1 MARRITHRELLQK
14 IDKLHPAIAKAFAD
28 AFTNVR
34 SQAQVTRIAELIAAG
49 RLDMVADELGLDSP
63 RFSDLTEEIRKVYA
77 AGGKEGVMELAGMPS
92 QRGPRGAIRLPGSKI
107 QISFDLRNQRAET
120 WLRNQSSRM
129 VTELVAD
136 QRNAIRIAVSEGT
149 LLGNGPRQTALD
161 IVGRIGPNG
170 RRSGGIV
177 GLTSQ
182 QTQFVANARSQ
193 LLSGNAADM
202 RDYLGRARRDKR
214 FDSIV
219 NKAIKEGKAVAGAD
233 VDRIMGRYSDRLLQL
248 RGENIARTEAL
259 AAFNE
264 AREEAFRQAVDTGLV
279 KPHNVRK
286 TWSATMDG
294 RTRDSHADLNG
305 VEVGLDEA
313 FDSPTGARMMHP
325 GDTSLG
331 AGAEDVINCRCMPEY
346 RIDMIAETMR

>member
-1 MARRITHRELLQK
+1 MARRITRRELLQQ
-14 IDKLHPAIAKAFAD
+14 IDKLHPAIAKAFHA
-28 AFTNVR
+28 AFANVR

-63 RFSDLTEEIRKVYA
+63 RFADLTEEIRSVYTAGGRLGAAEVPLLRA
-77 AGGKEGVMELAGMPS
+77 AGGARVRLNFD
-92 QRGPRGAIRLPGSKI
+92 IRNP
-107 QISFDLRNQRAET
+107 RAET
-120 WLRNQSSRM
+120 WLRNESSRL

-170 RRSGGIV
+170 RRTGGIV

-193 LLSGNAADM
+193 LLSGNPADM

-214 FDSIV
+214 FDGIV
-219 NKAIKEGKAVAGAD
+219 SKAINEGKAVAAAD
-233 VDRIMGRYSDRLLQL
+233 VDRITGRYADRLLQL

-259 AAFNE
+259 TAFNE
-264 AREEAFRQAVDTGLV
+264 AREESFRQAVDTGLV
-279 KPHNVRK
+279 QPENVRK

-294 RTRDSHADLNG
+294 KTRDSHADLNG

-331 AGAEDVINCRCMPEY
+331 AGPEDVINCRCMPEY